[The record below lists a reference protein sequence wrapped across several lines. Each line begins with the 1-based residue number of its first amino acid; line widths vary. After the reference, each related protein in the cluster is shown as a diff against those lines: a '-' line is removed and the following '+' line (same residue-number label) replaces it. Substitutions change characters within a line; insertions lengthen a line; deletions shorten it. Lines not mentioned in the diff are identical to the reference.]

1 MKKKWIC
8 VLTAVMMAAA
18 AMPAGTVCAE
28 PNNGALVTAS
38 VEPRYSYGYKPTNE
52 LTISGTTATCYSEA
66 RGMNATRIEMT
77 HYLEKKTLLW
87 WNTVADWTKQTN
99 TSQTLTITT
108 GRTGLESGT
117 YRLRTVVTYY
127 CGSETEEIE
136 ITSDSQKVS

>member
-8 VLTAVMMAAA
+8 VLTAAVMAA

-38 VEPRYSYGYKPTNE
+38 VQPRNLYGADPYNE

-66 RGMNATRIEMT
+66 QGESVVTRIEMT